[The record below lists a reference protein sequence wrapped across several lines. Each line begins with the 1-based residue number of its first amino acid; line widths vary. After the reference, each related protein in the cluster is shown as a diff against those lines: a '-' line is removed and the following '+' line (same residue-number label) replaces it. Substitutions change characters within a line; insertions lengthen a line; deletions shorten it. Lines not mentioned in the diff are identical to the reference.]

1 MVWKFPDACLD
12 SYGGEVQLIEGHIQA
27 QFTAEMAIT
36 AFIKTI
42 AKINEFK
49 HILDFSKNKRITN
62 VIPGYKVNMGF
73 GLHIGWA
80 IEGSIG
86 SHFKI
91 DASYLSPNVNIAAR
105 LEAATR
111 QYGIP
116 LLFSGELHSLLSPEY

>member
-1 MVWKFPDACLD
+1 M
-12 SYGGEVQLIEGHIQA
+12 
-27 QFTAEMAIT
+27 
-36 AFIKTI
+36 
-42 AKINEFK
+42 
-49 HILDFSKNKRITN
+49 
-62 VIPGYKVNMGF
+62 IPGYKVNMGF

-116 LLFSGELHSLLSPEY
+116 LLFSGELYNLLSPEYQSQCRLLDIVTVKGSNVPMKFFTINLNPDLLHEIEDPTFQMERKKKK